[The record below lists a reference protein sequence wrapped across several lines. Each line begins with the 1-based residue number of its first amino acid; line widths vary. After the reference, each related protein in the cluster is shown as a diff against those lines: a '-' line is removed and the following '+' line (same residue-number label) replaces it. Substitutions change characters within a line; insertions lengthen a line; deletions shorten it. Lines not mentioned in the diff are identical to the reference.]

1 MDGALAL
8 ETVGIYK
15 SFGTNCVLKDM
26 NFSLRKGEVHALL
39 GINGAGKSTLIKII
53 SGAYAQDKGTV
64 LVDGQDM
71 GEMSPGK
78 AMEKGIATIYQETSL
93 YPKLSVAEN
102 LVVGRRLKKGP
113 WLDWKK
119 TEQSAREVFDRM
131 GIQIDLHETI
141 ENIGKANAQLV
152 EIARSLAVDANILIM
167 DEPTSSLS
175 RKETDKLFEII
186 HRLKDQ
192 GKSIIY
198 ISHRMEEIFQ
208 VADRLTVLRDGKA
221 VGTKDVV
228 DAKVSWI
235 TNAMLGKETENA
247 HQLGGHCASEPI
259 LEVRHL
265 NTRGFLHDINISV
278 HRGEIVALA
287 GLVGSGR
294 TEAARA
300 IVGIDQYDGGE
311 VLFKQR
317 ALKKHDF
324 KKAIKRGI
332 GLIPEDRGNQGLI
345 LDMNAHSNLV
355 MPALPE
361 MCHSFGVRNFGKE
374 TCTVSRL
381 AQNLLLN
388 PNSPETIASSF
399 SGGNQQKLVLGK
411 WLATEPELLI
421 LDEPTC
427 GVDVGSKFEIYKL
440 IDKLAAEGKGILII
454 SSDLTDIEI
463 LADRIYVMRN
473 GAIVKQLTKG
483 ATKDEMLT
491 YAIGGGEINA

>member
-15 SFGTNCVLKDM
+15 SFGSNCVLKNM

-39 GINGAGKSTLIKII
+39 GINGAGKSTLIKIV
-53 SGAYAQDKGTV
+53 SGAYTQDKGIV
-64 LVDGQDM
+64 LVNGKDM
-71 GEMSPGK
+71 GKMSPCK
-78 AMEKGIATIYQETSL
+78 AMEHGIATIYQETSL

-102 LVVGRRLKKGP
+102 LVVGRRVKKGV

-119 TEQSAREVFDRM
+119 TEQSAKEVFDRM
-131 GIQIDLHETI
+131 GIELDLHETI

-152 EIARSLAVDANILIM
+152 EIARSLAVDASILIM

-186 HRLKDQ
+186 HRLKAQ
-192 GKSIIY
+192 GTSIIY

-221 VGTKDVV
+221 VGTKDVK
-228 DAKVSWI
+228 DAQVSWI
-235 TNAMLGKETENA
+235 THAMLGKETENN
-247 HQLGGHCASEPI
+247 HQLGGHCTGEPI
-259 LEVRHL
+259 LEVQHL
-265 NTRGFLHDINISV
+265 NSGDMLHDINIRV

-300 IVGIDQYDGGE
+300 IIGIDQYDGGN
-311 VLFKQR
+311 VLFKQKP
-317 ALKKHDF
+317 LKKHDF
-324 KKAIKRGI
+324 KNAIKSGI
-332 GLIPEDRGNQGLI
+332 GLIPEDRAKQGLV
-345 LDMNAHSNLV
+345 LDMTAHANIV
-355 MPALPE
+355 MSAMPE
-361 MCHSFGVRNFGKE
+361 ICHCLGIRNVKKE
-374 TCTVSRL
+374 TCTVANL
-381 AQNLLLN
+381 AQSLLLN
-388 PNSPETIASSF
+388 PNSPETVASAF

-440 IDKLAAEGKGILII
+440 IDQLAAEGKGILII

-463 LADRIYVMRN
+463 LADSIYVMRS
-473 GAIVKQLTKG
+473 GSIVKRLEKG

-491 YAIGGGEINA
+491 YAISGGETDA

>member
-15 SFGTNCVLKDM
+15 SFGSNCVLKNM
-26 NFSLRKGEVHALL
+26 NFALRKGEVHALL

-53 SGAYAQDKGTV
+53 SGAYTQDKGTV

-71 GEMSPGK
+71 GIMSPSK
-78 AMEKGIATIYQETSL
+78 SMEHGIATIYQETSL

-119 TEQSAREVFDRM
+119 TEQSARDVFDRM
-131 GIQIDLHETI
+131 GIELDLHETI

-152 EIARSLAVDANILIM
+152 EIARSLAVDANVLIM

-186 HRLKDQ
+186 HRLKEQ
-192 GKSIIY
+192 GTSIIY

-221 VGTKDVV
+221 VGTKDVK
-228 DAKVSWI
+228 DAQVSWI
-235 TNAMLGKETENA
+235 TQAMLGKETENTQ
-247 HQLGGHCASEPI
+247 QLGGHCTGEPI

-265 NTRGFLHDINISV
+265 NSRGVLHDINICV

-294 TEAARA
+294 TETARA
-300 IVGIDQYDGGE
+300 IVGIDKYDGGD
-311 VLFKQR
+311 VAFKQKP
-317 ALKKHDF
+317 LKKHDF
-324 KKAIKRGI
+324 KKAIKNGI
-332 GLIPEDRGNQGLI
+332 GLIPEDRANQGLV
-345 LDMNAHSNLV
+345 LDMNAHSNII
-355 MPALPE
+355 MSALPE
-361 MCHSFGVRNFGKE
+361 ICHRLGVRNFKKE
-374 TCTVSRL
+374 ESTVARL
-381 AQNLLLN
+381 AQSLLLN
-388 PNSPETIASSF
+388 PNSPETIASAF

-440 IDKLAAEGKGILII
+440 IDTLAAEGKGILII

-463 LADRIYVMRN
+463 LADNIYMMRG
-473 GAIVKQLTKG
+473 GAIVKQLAKG
-483 ATKDEMLT
+483 ATKDEMLA
-491 YAIGGGEINA
+491 YAIGGGEIDA